1 MKALIVTL
9 WWLLASALVGF
20 VIGLVIVAKLE
31 TPTYYIGLAAEA
43 SALAPQPLDVGD
55 AGAPVIDARHHEEQ
69 VG

>member
-1 MKALIVTL
+1 MRALLLVL

-31 TPTYYIGLAAEA
+31 TPTYYIGLAPAE
-43 SALAPQPLDVGD
+43 SALAPHPLDVGD
-55 AGAPVIDARHHEEQ
+55 AGAPVLDARHHEEQ